1 MEWKRLKARVLETGS
16 VRLSGEPSDEY
27 VSRSAAGPSAGTPGS
42 LFFSPGGG
50 RPSVPGRRV
59 RAGIDDNSPIEVV
72 HRGGGAADLLIGGE
86 SVAGRLEPA
95 ALHCPRQAYITVSG
109 TCIFHCRYCPVPEL
123 PGRRKGVDEIVRM
136 VESVA
141 DRIDAVAITSGVAS
155 SIEEEEAYVLDVV
168 SALRS
173 FGLPIGVSVYPCP
186 GTPARLHALGVAE
199 VKFNIETATPELFS
213 EMCPGLSW
221 EGIRESLSSSVAL
234 FGRGR
239 VYSNVIVGL
248 GETDEDLERVMEDL
262 AAGGVI
268 PVLRPL
274 TPAASLAGMPRPSAE
289 RLLSLFEVH
298 GRILRRAGLDPC
310 RALTMCAACTGCDLT
325 PGRDA

>member
-1 MEWKRLKARVLETGS
+1 MEWKRLKARLLETGS
-16 VRLSGEPSDEY
+16 VRLSGGPADEY
-27 VSRSAAGPSAGTPGS
+27 VSRSAAGPSAGSPSGS
-42 LFFSPGGG
+42 LFFSVGT
-50 RPSVPGRRV
+50 RRV
-59 RAGIDDNSPIEVV
+59 RAGIDGKSPIAIT
-72 HRGGGAADLLIGGE
+72 HRGEGE
-86 SVAGRLEPA
+86 AVLVIDKEEVHGRLEPA

-109 TCIFHCRYCPVPEL
+109 TCTFRCRYCPVPDL

-141 DRIDAVAITSGVAS
+141 DRVDGISITSGVAS
-155 SIEEEEAYVLDVV
+155 SIEEEEAYVLEVV

-173 FGLPIGVSVYPCP
+173 FVLPIGVSIYPGP
-186 GTPARLHALGVAE
+186 ETPARLHALGVAE
-199 VKFNIETATPELFS
+199 VKFNIEAATPELFR

-221 EGIRESLSSSVAL
+221 DGIWESLSSSVAL

-248 GETDEDLERVMEDL
+248 GETDGDLERLMEDL
-262 AAGGVI
+262 AALGVI

-274 TPAASLAGMPRPSAE
+274 TPVASLADRPRPAAE
-289 RLLSLFEVH
+289 RLLALFEIQ
-298 GRILRRAGLDPC
+298 GRILRRAGLDPH

>member
-1 MEWKRLKARVLETGS
+1 MEWKRLKARLLEAGA
-16 VRLSGEPSDEY
+16 VRLSGEPAEPY

-50 RPSVPGRRV
+50 RRV
-59 RAGIDDNSPIEVV
+59 RAGIDDNSPIEAV
-72 HRGGGAADLLIGGE
+72 HRGGGVVDLLIDGDVV
-86 SVAGRLEPA
+86 SGRLEPA

-109 TCIFHCRYCPVPEL
+109 MCIFCCRYCPVPDL

-141 DRIDAVAITSGVAS
+141 DRIDAISITSGVAS
-155 SIEEEEAYVLDVV
+155 SIEEEEAYVLEVV
-168 SALRS
+168 AALRP
-173 FGLPIGVSVYPCP
+173 FDLPIGVSIYPCP
-186 GTPARLHALGVAE
+186 ETPARLHALGVAE
-199 VKFNIETATPELFS
+199 VKFNIEATTEALFA

-221 EGIRESLSSSVAL
+221 DAVWEALSSSVAL

-262 AAGGVI
+262 AAIGVI

-274 TPAASLAGMPRPSAE
+274 TPAASLAGRPRPSAD
-289 RLLSLFEVH
+289 RLIRLCEVH
-298 GRILRRAGLDPC
+298 ENILRQAKLDPR
-310 RALTMCAACTGCDLT
+310 RALTMCAACTGCDLA
-325 PGRDA
+325 PGRDT

>member
-1 MEWKRLKARVLETGS
+1 MEWKRLKARVLGTGS
-16 VRLSGEPSDEY
+16 VRLSGEPADEY
-27 VSRSAAGPSAGTPGS
+27 VSRSAAGPTAGTPGS
-42 LFFSPGGG
+42 LFFSP
-50 RPSVPGRRV
+50 VAGRRV
-59 RAGIDDNSPIEVV
+59 RAGIDDTSPIEIV
-72 HRGGGAADLLIGGE
+72 HLGDGAADLLVDGE
-86 SVAGRLEPA
+86 VVAGRLEPA

-109 TCIFHCRYCPVPEL
+109 TCIFCCRYCPVPAL
-123 PGRRKGVDEIVRM
+123 PGRRKEVDEIVRM
-136 VESVA
+136 VGSVA
-141 DRIDAVAITSGVAS
+141 DRIDAISITSGVAS
-155 SIEEEEAYVLDVV
+155 SIEEEEAYVLEVV
-168 SALRS
+168 AALRS

-186 GTPARLHALGVAE
+186 ETPARLHALGVVE

-274 TPAASLAGMPRPSAE
+274 TPAASLAGMSRPSAE

>member
-1 MEWKRLKARVLETGS
+1 MEWVRLKARLLEAGS
-16 VRLSGEPSDEY
+16 VRLSGEPADEY
-27 VSRSAAGPSAGTPGS
+27 VSRSAAGPSAGTSGS
-42 LFFSPGGG
+42 LFFSP
-50 RPSVPGRRV
+50 VTGRRV
-59 RAGIDDNSPIEVV
+59 RAGIDEKCSIEVV
-72 HRGGGAADLLIGGE
+72 HRGGGEADLFIDDDVV
-86 SVAGRLEPA
+86 SGRLEPA

-109 TCIFHCRYCPVPEL
+109 TCIFRCRYCPVPAL
-123 PGRRKGVDEIVRM
+123 PGRRKEVDEIVRM

-141 DRIDAVAITSGVAS
+141 DRIDAIALTSGVVS
-155 SIEEEEAYVLDVV
+155 SIEEEEAYVLEVV
-168 SALRS
+168 AALRP
-173 FGLPIGVSVYPCP
+173 FGLPIGVSIYPCP

-199 VKFNIETATPELFS
+199 VKFNIEAATPELFS

-221 EGIRESLSSSVAL
+221 EGVWESLSSSVAL

-262 AAGGVI
+262 AAIGVI

-298 GRILRRAGLDPC
+298 GRILRRAGLDPR
-310 RALTMCAACTGCDLT
+310 RALTMCSACTGCDLT